1 VTATAPPSDAKDRR
15 ILTVPNLISLARL
28 LCVPVFLHLLF
39 GVEDRH
45 AAAWLLGA
53 LGATDWVDGW
63 IARRFDQG
71 SDLGKVLD
79 PIADRAVLFVGVVGI
94 LVDGSVPAWFAVLTL
109 LREGLIGIAA
119 VVLGALGAR
128 RIDVTWWGKTGT
140 FLLMFAFPLF
150 LASEADLNWSGIARV
165 LAWACGIPG
174 LAIHWYSAAGY
185 VPAARAALREGRSA
199 RSGAQ
204 VETPEHPIR

>member
-1 VTATAPPSDAKDRR
+1 VPESSDR
-15 ILTVPNLISLARL
+15 ILTVPNVISLLRL
-28 LCVPVFLHLLF
+28 LFVPVFLYLLF

-71 SDLGKVLD
+71 SELGKILD
-79 PIADRAVLFVGVVGI
+79 PVADRAVLFVGVVGLTI
-94 LVDGSVPAWFAVLTL
+94 DGSVPLWFAGLTL
-109 LREGLIGIAA
+109 LREGLVGLAA
-119 VVLGALGAR
+119 VVLGALGSR

-150 LASEADLNWSGIARV
+150 LASEADLSWSSTARL
-165 LAWACGIPG
+165 LAWLCGIPG

-185 VPAARAALREGRSA
+185 VPVALEAFRAGRAARAARS
-199 RSGAQ
+199 
-204 VETPEHPIR
+204 VECPDGSIR

>member
-1 VTATAPPSDAKDRR
+1 MADTASTRV
-15 ILTVPNLISLARL
+15 LTVPNVISAVRLAL
-28 LCVPVFLHLLF
+28 VPVFLWLLF

-45 AAAWLLGA
+45 AAAWLLGG

-63 IARRFDQG
+63 IARRFDQT
-71 SDLGKVLD
+71 SELGKVLD

-94 LVDGSVPAWFAVLTL
+94 MIDGSVPAWFAVLTL
-109 LREGLIGIAA
+109 VREGLVALAA

-140 FLLMFAFPLF
+140 FLLMFAYPLF
-150 LASEADLNWSGIARV
+150 LASEADLSWSGLARA
-165 LAWACGIPG
+165 LAWLCGIPG

-185 VPAARAALREGRSA
+185 VPAARDALRDGRAA
-199 RSGAQ
+199 RRVESGD
-204 VETPEHPIR
+204 PSIR